1 MPLPEKTVERLS
13 AYRRSLLNCLDNGK
27 THIYSHELAALHNV
41 TAVQVRRDIMFV
53 GYTSTQKKGYDIKEL
68 INVIGQI
75 LDSRSSQNVGVVGM
89 GNLGRAI
96 TGYFLGKRPKLKIV
110 AAFDVDPSKIGK
122 EISGIQCYSF
132 NEIEPLIKELQINIA
147 LLTVP
152 PENAAEASKKLVQA
166 DIKGILNFTSVP
178 INPGPNVYVEEY
190 DMITSIE
197 KVAYFVKNPRE

>member
-13 AYRRSLLNCLDNGK
+13 AYRRSLLNCLENGK

-53 GYTSTQKKGYDIKEL
+53 GYTSTQKKGYDINEL
-68 INVIGQI
+68 VAVIGQI
-75 LDSRSSQNVGVVGM
+75 LDSRFSQNVGVIGM

-122 EISGIQCYSF
+122 EISGIHCYSF
-132 NEIEPLIKELQINIA
+132 YEIESLIKQLQINIA

-152 PENAAEASKKLVQA
+152 PEHAAEASKKLVQA
-166 DIKGILNFTSVP
+166 NIKGILNFTSVP

-197 KVAYFVKNPRE
+197 KVAYYVKNPRE